1 MTSYSNTHLVEL
13 ALRLIRTTDVD
24 AVLTGAVE
32 TLAET
37 CQDARW
43 AIFHRLEDGRF
54 EATAQA
60 GIGYDA
66 LQNLLARTCGHTA
79 EMFVR
84 DDLVGHSD
92 LGAPEYH
99 AIRIEQATAGAP
111 DIVVAAWPYG
121 ADMLSEDVRLAEAC
135 ELIFG
140 ALERAREMKT
150 FRIQSTFDEL
160 TGLLNRRG
168 LFDVLGRE
176 QARSDRYGRDVS
188 VLFVDLNKFKPIND
202 TYGHKV
208 GDEALITV
216 SRALEGAVRTTDIV
230 GRLAGD
236 EFFVIL
242 PDISAE
248 GAALVQERITQAVA
262 DVMFCVCSTRI
273 ELGISVGAATHE
285 PGMSAEQL
293 VERADQA
300 MYQMKRGRSAAPM
313 FASRAKL
320 DEIVGR
326 VHAA

>member
-1 MTSYSNTHLVEL
+1 
-13 ALRLIRTTDVD
+13 
-24 AVLTGAVE
+24 
-32 TLAET
+32 
-37 CQDARW
+37 
-43 AIFHRLEDGRF
+43 
-54 EATAQA
+54 
-60 GIGYDA
+60 
-66 LQNLLARTCGHTA
+66 
-79 EMFVR
+79 
-84 DDLVGHSD
+84 
-92 LGAPEYH
+92 
-99 AIRIEQATAGAP
+99 
-111 DIVVAAWPYG
+111 
-121 ADMLSEDVRLAEAC
+121 MLSEDVRLSEVC

-216 SRALEGAVRTTDIV
+216 ARALEGAVRTTDIV

-248 GAALVQERITQAVA
+248 GAVLVQERITEAVA
-262 DVMFCVCSTRI
+262 DVMFCVGATRI

-285 PGMSAEQL
+285 PGMTAEQL

-300 MYQMKRGRSAAPM
+300 MYEMKRGRETSPM
-313 FASRAKL
+313 FTSRSKL
-320 DEIVGR
+320 DQIVGR
-326 VHAA
+326 IHAA